1 MLVCVRQFFRA
12 YTHTHT
18 HIHTNTHTPTCVYT
32 HRCIR
37 IYMVRTP
44 AQRMTCDIFTRWQA
58 AEIARKNAEAEAKFK
73 QKFGNVKP
81 SAGALLHRQRQHETR

>member
-1 MLVCVRQFFRA
+1 MLTTEIVCLSAQGSFPARTQ
-12 YTHTHT
+12 THTHT
-18 HIHTNTHTPTCVYT
+18 HAKYI
-32 HRCIR
+32 CIR

-44 AQRMTCDIFTRWQA
+44 AQRVTCDLFTRWQA
-58 AEIARKNAEAEAKFK
+58 AEIAKKNAEAEAKFK

>member
-1 MLVCVRQFFRA
+1 
-12 YTHTHT
+12 
-18 HIHTNTHTPTCVYT
+18 
-32 HRCIR
+32 
-37 IYMVRTP
+37 
-44 AQRMTCDIFTRWQA
+44 MTCDIFTRWQA